1 LRGNAKRSSCSP
13 GGRSIPDLDPALR
26 ASHGDE
32 SVIEEI
38 SRGLES
44 TNSRERNYA
53 ARELQLLNNPLAVDA
68 LGVCLVKHNSDSAL
82 SALRSIGDIRAAEY
96 LYTALNVDD
105 AWWRPQQEGINAGL
119 VGGTDGEVAYET
131 VYPYKKKIFPALKE
145 LGGRKLVIGTF
156 VRLVG
161 DPESRRRDAAADAL
175 LRIARDPFYRPDRNS
190 PDWNM
195 MIDAV
200 NNLLREN
207 AIPKA
212 TASSIL
218 GWLR

>member
-1 LRGNAKRSSCSP
+1 MKLVSALLGSGIRCSLCHRARAAEERRRTRTYRQAGVGTVHGFAAKVFWQGHGHLCIDCFVHLYSLERQREKIQLQSR
-13 GGRSIPDLDPALR
+13 GRSIPDLDPALR

-38 SRGLES
+38 SHGLES
-44 TNSRERNYA
+44 TNSRVRNYA

-131 VYPYKKKIFPALKE
+131 VY
-145 LGGRKLVIGTF
+145 
-156 VRLVG
+156 
-161 DPESRRRDAAADAL
+161 
-175 LRIARDPFYRPDRNS
+175 
-190 PDWNM
+190 
-195 MIDAV
+195 
-200 NNLLREN
+200 
-207 AIPKA
+207 
-212 TASSIL
+212 
-218 GWLR
+218 